1 MWWADKVSYIKSK
14 NCDEAFNKEIE
25 DGQVTHSMLSL
36 AIAGVQSQ
44 EAVEACSSFEDVD
57 FIDTT

>member
-1 MWWADKVSYIKSK
+1 VSYIKAK
-14 NCDEAFNKEIE
+14 NCDEVFNKEIE

-44 EAVEACSSFEDVD
+44 EALGKCSSFEDVD
-57 FIDTT
+57 FIDNT